1 MHVIAKPILMD
12 FWTKRPD
19 AKNPLQAW
27 FRLMT
32 RQTFADFNALRVTF
46 PTADYVAGL
55 TTVRTEA
62 DYRQAQITIEAL
74 LDEIGDDEAHPLA
87 EVLDYLSDKVKMYE
101 D

>member
-32 RQTFADFNALRVTF
+32 RPTFAGFNALRVTF
-46 PTADYVAGL
+46 PTADSVAGL
-55 TTVRTEA
+55 TVFNIGGNKYWLIAAIHYNRYKEFLRTVLTHPEYEQGDRER
-62 DYRQAQITIEAL
+62 RQ
-74 LDEIGDDEAHPLA
+74 
-87 EVLDYLSDKVKMYE
+87 S
-101 D
+101 